1 MQEAQRQYV
10 SIEEHQQLQQDYL
23 LLKHQLEQLKRMI
36 FGTKSERF
44 VPDSLPGQL
53 SLGLDIEQADQAPV
67 QIEKISY
74 DRKKHK
80 PVSITPHGRLPIDA
94 SLPRRRFIIEP
105 DVDTSNLKRIGE
117 ELSEE
122 LDYRPGSFWV
132 NQYVRPKYAVPQPG
146 ADAHTEEQAGVV
158 IAPMPSRPIEKGI
171 PSAGLLGYILLSKTV
186 DHLPLYRMG
195 KMFERQG
202 VRIPSATMTD
212 WFKATCNLIKPLY
225 EAQKRLVLGA
235 DYLQMD
241 ESPIKVLESET
252 KGKTHRGYMWVCRAP
267 VQNLV
272 FFSYNSGRSAEEP
285 TKLLKNFNGT
295 LQSDGYSV
303 YEMFECRPEI
313 TLAACLAHSRR
324 KFIEAQSNDK
334 ARTEAVLTK
343 IQVLYEVE
351 RMAKDKQLNAS
362 ERLALRQELSRPIFD
377 QLGEYL
383 KKELLVVLPKSP
395 IGKAIAYS
403 LNRWTKLEQFLVDA
417 RVEIDTNLLEN
428 KIRPLALGRKNYL
441 FAGNDE
447 AAQRLAI
454 AYSLMAS
461 CKINDINPQTW
472 LRDVL
477 FRLPDMPVNRVEELL
492 PHNWKPLEV
501 YPQWFSLTDAG

>member
-1 MQEAQRQYV
+1 MQDAQQQWV
-10 SIEEHQQLQQDYL
+10 SIEEYQQLQQDYL

-44 VPDSLPGQL
+44 VPDSLSAQL
-53 SLGLDIEQADQAPV
+53 SFGFDVEEVAQGPV

-80 PVSITPHGRLPIDA
+80 PINITPHGRLPIDA
-94 SLPRRRFIIEP
+94 SLPRRRFELEP
-105 DVDTSNLKRIGE
+105 QEDTSGMKRIGE
-117 ELSEE
+117 EITEE

-132 NQYVRPKYAVPQPG
+132 NQFVRPKYALPQPG
-146 ADAHTEEQAGVV
+146 ADAQAEEQAGVV

-171 PSAGLLGYILLSKTV
+171 PSAGLLSHILLSKTV

-202 VRIPSATMTD
+202 VRIPAATMTD

-225 EAQKRLVLGA
+225 EAQKRLALEA

-241 ESPIKVLESET
+241 ESPIKVLESEI
-252 KGKTHRGYMWVCRAP
+252 KGQTHRGYMWVCRAP

-272 FFSYNSGRSAEEP
+272 FFSYNAGRSAAEP
-285 TKLLKNFNGT
+285 TKLLKTFNGT

-303 YEMFECRPEI
+303 YEMFENRSEI
-313 TLAACLAHSRR
+313 TLAACLSHSRR

-334 ARTEAVLTK
+334 ARAEAVLTK
-343 IQVLYEVE
+343 MQALYEIE
-351 RMAKDKQLNAS
+351 RIAKEKQLNAPQ
-362 ERLALRQELSRPIFD
+362 RLALRQERSRPIFD
-377 QLGEYL
+377 ELGEYL
-383 KKELLVVLPKSP
+383 RKELLDALPKSP
-395 IGKAIAYS
+395 IGQAIAYS
-403 LNRWTKLEQFLVDA
+403 LNRWKKLEIFLLDG

-461 CKINDINPQTW
+461 CKINDINPYTW

-477 FRLPDMPVNRVEELL
+477 FRLPEHPVNRVQELL
-492 PHNWKPLEV
+492 PHNWKPLEQ
-501 YPQWFSLTDAG
+501 YPEWFIQPDDE

>member
-1 MQEAQRQYV
+1 MQDAQQQYV
-10 SIEEHQQLQQDYL
+10 RIEEYQQLQQDYL

-36 FGTKSERF
+36 FGAKSERF

-53 SLGLDIEQADQAPV
+53 SLGLDIEVAEQAPV

-80 PVSITPHGRLPIDA
+80 PVNITPHGRLPIDA
-94 SLPRRRFIIEP
+94 SLPRRRFELEP
-105 DVDTSNLKRIGE
+105 QVDTSGLKRIGE
-117 ELSEE
+117 EITEE
-122 LDYRPGSFWV
+122 LDYRPGSFRV
-132 NQYVRPKYAVPQPG
+132 NQYVRIKYALPQPG

-171 PSAGLLGYILLSKTV
+171 PSAGLLSYILLSKTV
-186 DHLPLYRMG
+186 DHLPLYRIG
-195 KMFERQG
+195 KMFQRQG
-202 VRIPSATMTD
+202 VNIPAATMTD

-241 ESPIKVLESET
+241 ESPIQVLESET

-272 FFSYNSGRSAEEP
+272 FFSYNSGRSVEEP
-285 TKLLKNFNGT
+285 TKLLKNFRGK

-303 YEMFECRPEI
+303 YEMFQGRPEI

-324 KFIEAQSNDK
+324 KFFEAQSNDK
-334 ARTEAVLTK
+334 ARAKVVLTK
-343 IQVLYEVE
+343 IQALYEVE
-351 RMAKDKQLNAS
+351 RIAKEKQLNAP
-362 ERLALRQELSRPIFD
+362 ERLALRQEISRPIFD

-383 KKELLVVLPKSP
+383 RKELLEVLPKSP
-395 IGKAIAYS
+395 IGKAIAYP
-403 LNRWTKLEQFLVDA
+403 LNRWKKLEQFLLDA

-461 CKINDINPQTW
+461 CKINDINPHTW

-477 FRLPDMPVNRVEELL
+477 FRLPDLPVNRVEELL

-501 YPQWFSLTDAG
+501 YPEWFIERDDG

>member
-53 SLGLDIEQADQAPV
+53 SLGLDIEQAKQAPV

-80 PVSITPHGRLPIDA
+80 PVNITPHGRLPIDA
-94 SLPRRRFIIEP
+94 SLPRRRFELEP
-105 DVDTSNLKRIGE
+105 QEDTSGMKRMGE
-117 ELSEE
+117 EITEE

-146 ADAHTEEQAGVV
+146 ADAHTEEQASVV

-171 PSAGLLGYILLSKTV
+171 PSAGLLAYILLSKTA
-186 DHLPLYRMG
+186 DHLPLYRIG
-195 KMFERQG
+195 KMFQRQG
-202 VRIPSATMTD
+202 VNIPAATMTD

-241 ESPIKVLESET
+241 ESPIQVLESET

-285 TKLLKNFNGT
+285 TKLLKNFNGI
-295 LQSDGYSV
+295 LQSDGYRV
-303 YEMFECRPEI
+303 YEMFERRPEI
-313 TLAACLAHSRR
+313 TLASCLAHSRR

-334 ARTEAVLTK
+334 ARAEAVLTK

-351 RMAKDKQLNAS
+351 RMAKEKQLNTS
-362 ERLALRQELSRPIFD
+362 ERLALRQELSRPIFNE
-377 QLGEYL
+377 LGEYL

-395 IGKAIAYS
+395 IGQAIAYP
-403 LNRWTKLEQFLVDA
+403 LNRWKKLEIFLLDG

-501 YPQWFSLTDAG
+501 YPEWFIEADQA

>member
-1 MQEAQRQYV
+1 MQEAQQQYV
-10 SIEEHQQLQQDYL
+10 SIEEYQRLQQDYL
-23 LLKHQLEQLKRMI
+23 LLKHQFEQLKRMI

-53 SLGLDIEQADQAPV
+53 SLDLNIEQAEQAPV
-67 QIEKISY
+67 PTEKISY
-74 DRKKHK
+74 DRKKHR
-80 PVSITPHGRLPIDA
+80 PINITPHGRLPIDA
-94 SLPRRRFIIEP
+94 SLPRRRFEIEP
-105 DVDTSNLKRIGE
+105 QEDTSGMKRMGE
-117 ELSEE
+117 EITEE

-132 NQYVRPKYAVPQPG
+132 NQYVRPKYAVPQPEP
-146 ADAHTEEQAGVV
+146 DSTTEEQAAVV

-171 PSAGLLGYILLSKTV
+171 PSAGLLAYILLSKTA
-186 DHLPLYRMG
+186 DHLPLYRIG

-202 VRIPSATMTD
+202 VNIPAATMTD
-212 WFKATCNLIKPLY
+212 WFKAACNLIKPLY
-225 EAQKRLVLGA
+225 EAQKRLALAA

-285 TKLLKNFNGT
+285 TKLLKNFKGT
-295 LQSDGYSV
+295 LQSDGYGV
-303 YEMFECRPEI
+303 YEMFEPRSEI
-313 TLAACLAHSRR
+313 TLAACLAHARR
-324 KFIEAQSNDK
+324 KFSEAQSNDK
-334 ARTEAVLTK
+334 ARANAVLTK
-343 IQVLYEVE
+343 IQALYEVE
-351 RMAKDKQLNAS
+351 RGAKEKQLNAS

-383 KKELLVVLPKSP
+383 KKELLELLPKSP
-395 IGKAIAYS
+395 IGQAIAYS
-403 LNRWTKLEQFLVDA
+403 LHRWKKLEQFLFDG

-454 AYSLMAS
+454 AYSLMAG

-477 FRLPDMPVNRVEELL
+477 FRLPDTPVNQVEQLL

-501 YPQWFSLTDAG
+501 YPEWFILSDDG